1 MTGTHLERLVAAALQ
16 MLAVRATTTP
26 LAELKSRA
34 ADQPAPRRFAAQLAQ
49 ARARGAALIAEVKRA
64 SPSKGPLAPDL
75 DPEVIARAYQ
85 AGGAACLS
93 VLTDRTH
100 FGGSLD
106 DLVKARAACTL
117 PVLRK
122 DFLVTPYQLYEA
134 RAFGADAVLLIAA
147 ALTPARLR
155 ELRELA
161 RELSLCVLCE
171 VHDEDE
177 LAAAIACAPDLLGIN
192 ARSLKTLEVDSGT
205 FARLAPTALGI
216 APLVAE
222 SGVRSAGDVRG
233 LALAGASA
241 FLVGEALATAPDPAA
256 ATRAL
261 VQSLPPAAR
270 LVDPAGD
277 PAGPVEPGK

>member
-16 MLAVRATTTP
+16 MLAVRATSLP
-26 LAELKSRA
+26 LQDVKARA
-34 ADQPAPRRFAAQLAQ
+34 ADQPPPRRFAGALIE
-49 ARARGAALIAEVKRA
+49 ARSRGAALIAEIKRA
-64 SPSKGPLAPDL
+64 SPSKGPIAPDL
-75 DPEVIARAYQ
+75 DAEAIARQYQ

-106 DLVKARAACTL
+106 DLVKARAACAL

-134 RAFGADAVLLIAA
+134 RAHGADAVLLIAA
-147 ALTPARLR
+147 ALTPGRLR

-171 VHDEDE
+171 VHDEEE
-177 LAAAIACAPDLLGIN
+177 LAAATACAPDLLGIN
-192 ARSLKTLEVDSGT
+192 ARSLKTLEVDRGT
-205 FARLAPTALGI
+205 FARLAPAARGT

-222 SGVRSAGDVRG
+222 SGVRTSEQVRA
-233 LALAGASA
+233 LAAAGASA
-241 FLVGEALATAPDPAA
+241 FLVGEALASSADPAA

-261 VQSLPPAAR
+261 VESIPPAAR
-270 LVDPAGD
+270 LVQGGAD
-277 PAGPVEPGK
+277 ER

>member
-1 MTGTHLERLVAAALQ
+1 VKGTHLEKLVSAAMQ
-16 MLAVRATTTP
+16 MMFVRATATP
-26 LAELKSRA
+26 LPEIKAKA
-34 ADQPAPRRFAAQLAQ
+34 KDTPPPRPFAQALID
-49 ARARGAALIAEVKRA
+49 ARARGAALIAEIKRA

-75 DPEVIARAYQ
+75 DPAELARAYA

-106 DLVKARAACTL
+106 DLVKARAACAL
-117 PVLRK
+117 PALRK

-134 RAFGADAVLLIAA
+134 RAFGADAILLIAA
-147 ALTPARLR
+147 ALTPHRLA

-177 LAAAIACAPDLLGIN
+177 LAAAAACKPDLLGIN
-192 ARSLKTLEVDSGT
+192 ARSLKTLIVDPGT
-205 FARLAPTALGI
+205 FARLEPSARGI

-222 SGVRSAGDVRG
+222 SGVKTAEDVRG
-233 LALAGASA
+233 YAAAGASA
-241 FLVGEALATAPDPAA
+241 FLVGEALATAKDPVA
-256 ATRAL
+256 ATRGLSLA
-261 VQSLPPAAR
+261 LPPAVR
-270 LVDPAGD
+270 LVP
-277 PAGPVEPGK
+277 PGEGLRS